1 MKRQWEIY
9 SIDAGS
15 SVSFLVVSS
24 DAVNEVF
31 PYVTVV
37 PLVGRDVG
45 ERQVYPVEALVD
57 DRVAMVHQIRTIRG
71 DRLAFRRGDVDD
83 DTTRLAVRDAMI
95 ALFGW

>member
-31 PYVTVV
+31 AYVTVV
-37 PLVGRDVG
+37 PLVGRDDG
-45 ERQVYPVEALVD
+45 ARQVYPVEALVD

-71 DRLAFRRGDVDD
+71 DRLAIHRGTVDD
-83 DTTRLAVRDAMI
+83 EKVRRAVRDAMFTH
-95 ALFGW
+95 FGW